1 MSRQVRQYT
10 QEFKEE
16 AVKLVLKSNSL
27 TKTANDLG
35 IPLATINTWVRRL
48 KDKVLIAG
56 SNTTPVNV
64 GELIEENRRLNK
76 ELNLVKEEREIL
88 KKAAAYFVRSLK

>member
-1 MSRQVRQYT
+1 MPRQVRNYT

-35 IPLATINTWVRRL
+35 IPLATINT
-48 KDKVLIAG
+48 
-56 SNTTPVNV
+56 
-64 GELIEENRRLNK
+64 
-76 ELNLVKEEREIL
+76 
-88 KKAAAYFVRSLK
+88 